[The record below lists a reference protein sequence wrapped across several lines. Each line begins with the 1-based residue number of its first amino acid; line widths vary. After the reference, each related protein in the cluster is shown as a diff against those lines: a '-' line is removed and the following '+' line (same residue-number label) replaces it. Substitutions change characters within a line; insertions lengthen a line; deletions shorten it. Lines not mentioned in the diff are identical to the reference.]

1 MNLNRPGCNPGKILS
16 LFLMNDNKINTN
28 ALFEYWIKSSDNDYQ
43 TMIDLF
49 KSKHYHWSLFVGHL
63 VIEKLAKAV
72 YLKKTS
78 KYPPLIHDIRR
89 ILEKAGIGLSK
100 EQITA
105 CDAIT
110 RFNIDARYDDY
121 KLRFYKMCTE
131 EFTTKWI
138 GEIKNLRLWI
148 KKMLSE

>member
-1 MNLNRPGCNPGKILS
+1 
-16 LFLMNDNKINTN
+16 MNDNKININ
-28 ALFEYWIKSSDNDYQ
+28 AQFEYWIKSSDNDYQ

-49 KSKHYHWSLFVGHL
+49 KSKHYHWSLFIGHL

-72 YLKKTS
+72 YLKKTK

-89 ILEKAGIGLSK
+89 IFEKAGIQLSEK
-100 EQITA
+100 QMVV
-105 CDAIT
+105 CDTIT

-121 KLRFYKMCTE
+121 KSKFYNLCTL

-138 GEIKNLRLWI
+138 EEIKEFRKWI
-148 KKMLSE
+148 KNSLLK

>member
-1 MNLNRPGCNPGKILS
+1 
-16 LFLMNDNKINTN
+16 MNDNKINVK
-28 ALFEYWIKSSDNDYQ
+28 ALSDYWIKSSDNDYQ
-43 TMIDLF
+43 TMIDLH
-49 KSKHYHWSLFVGHL
+49 KSKHYHWSLFIGHL
-63 VIEKLAKAV
+63 VIEKLAKAI
-72 YLKKTS
+72 YLKKTE

-89 ILEKAGIGLSK
+89 ILEKAGIDLSE
-100 EQITA
+100 EQTVI

-121 KLRFYKMCTE
+121 KLRFYNMCTE

-138 GEIKNLRLWI
+138 GEINSIRLWI